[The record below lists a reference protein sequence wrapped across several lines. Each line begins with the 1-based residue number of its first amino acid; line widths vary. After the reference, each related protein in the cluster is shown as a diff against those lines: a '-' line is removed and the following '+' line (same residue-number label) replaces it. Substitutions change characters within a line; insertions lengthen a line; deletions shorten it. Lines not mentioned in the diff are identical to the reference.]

1 MAYEL
6 IYTSAP
12 AGIRQGSTGFC
23 VVACTRGIGA
33 RLMMT
38 LEALSAY
45 KPLYPH
51 YAANAWDNPVSRA
64 HFISTVN
71 GEVQHIL
78 SRVCFNGVDHTGR
91 SNKLAS
97 HLVLSQSEAATA
109 AGGPGSLLLREEL
122 FKDASWEIRTEYFD
136 RQLPIPATG
145 DAPAKCSYWE
155 AVTGDA
161 GWGGFLAQSYLD
173 NPARNVYISYR
184 PEQQSQVMM
193 LIQEALNLLPVSK
206 RWEVTFN
213 TYFVNLP
220 AGMTC
225 VWRCCPVDSEALLAA
240 RRSPANIVIDISA
253 PRPLT
258 AEGDLINAARTG
270 IMPQVQMP
278 VNDETTA
285 GERKKIAIPPR
296 TQPAIQ
302 QTAVLP
308 QQVYSTYNDI
318 APESPRKN
326 QLLLVLIALVILLGS
341 AGGGVILWLTRS
353 GSSDSTSTAPAET
366 ADSSV
371 ENGKKDKPEKKTAGK
386 GKNKSEQKIAGKGEK
401 SKKGKKNGT
410 SDTMPPAGKGIQF
423 NNTNTPPAPPVP
435 APPVKKAGLDSRYS
449 WLHDSPGKLKNN
461 GDKITI
467 PVGKK
472 VKKVTVYANGKE
484 ISTLQGDMVNNYKSS
499 LSDTGK
505 LTITLVKKARF
516 GNEPSLIK
524 LDIDGK
530 SYPLFF
536 ELGIS
541 QLKLSKPQFKGDKIT
556 VSGIRLPK
564 IYYENK
570 QADAK
575 LKCKT
580 PGTKVSVESDSLTIT
595 LPPLPLSEDEKQLQE
610 HLAFEKSILNLKY
623 CVTQAAV
630 KNKKEP
636 KKPKKT
642 KNEKNKKKWEE
653 WEKDHNI
660 WQEWQTYQQN
670 YHLLTSLKDKNA
682 VLKAVLELLQRAVD
696 EETKREINK
705 LLDSRLSDDQR
716 SKKLDD
722 IAAWIDKLIKDKNEK
737 NIKAWLEAYHAAKS
751 IADKNWGDCKYK
763 YRSGN
768 LKFNSYNELQ
778 QKIIVLQEKV
788 KNAPRNQR
796 QKAEYPLVYEYEGNE
811 YPAGTINF

>member
-240 RRSPANIVIDISA
+240 RRSPANIVIDIAA

-285 GERKKIAIPPR
+285 GERKKIAVPTR

-353 GSSDSTSTAPAET
+353 GSSDSTSSAPAET
-366 ADSSV
+366 TDSSV
-371 ENGKKDKPEKKTAGK
+371 ENGKKDKPEKKTADK
-386 GKNKSEQKIAGKGEK
+386 GKNKSEPKIAGKGEK

-410 SDTMPPAGKGIQF
+410 SDTVPPAGKGIQP
-423 NNTNTPPAPPVP
+423 NNQHKVENTPPAPPVP
-435 APPVKKAGLDSRYS
+435 APSVKQAGLDPRYS
-449 WLHDSPGKLKNN
+449 WRYDSPGKLKNN

-472 VKKVTVYANGKE
+472 VIKVTVYANGKE

-570 QADAK
+570 QVDAK

-580 PGTKVSVESDSLTIT
+580 PGAKVTVESDSLTIT
-595 LPPLPLSEDEKQLQE
+595 LPPREKSEDKRRLDDLRSYRDELLGLGKYQLLYRYYHKQNKDFKNFQSNYDFLIAMPEKQGKTTAFKEILLRLQ
-610 HLAFEKSILNLKY
+610 KIDGI
-623 CVTQAAV
+623 
-630 KNKKEP
+630 
-636 KKPKKT
+636 
-642 KNEKNKKKWEE
+642 KNEIN
-653 WEKDHNI
+653 
-660 WQEWQTYQQN
+660 
-670 YHLLTSLKDKNA
+670 LLLDGK
-682 VLKAVLELLQRAVD
+682 EQQRAA
-696 EETKREINK
+696 
-705 LLDSRLSDDQR
+705 
-716 SKKLDD
+716 KLDT
-722 IAAWIDKLIKDKNEK
+722 IAEWIKKYNIKDREK
-737 NIKAWLEAYHAAKS
+737 ETYIKEWLKKYEDAKKF
-751 IADKNWGDCKYK
+751 AEKEWKTCRYK
-763 YRSGN
+763 RGQDN
-768 LKFNSYNELQ
+768 FHCNELDGWIGDLE
-778 QKIIVLQEKV
+778 KKV
-788 KNAPRNQR
+788 KNAPDLRL
-796 QKAEYPLVYEYEGNE
+796 KAEYPLVYEYEGNE
-811 YPAGTINF
+811 YPAGTIKF